1 MSNPCYSS
9 PINVAKPPYYGY
21 QQPPNNPGWQT
32 QGPPTGY
39 PVTSQPYYVQQP
51 QTHVVVTE
59 CHDHHHGGH
68 HGHHNKSGCDDCCCI
83 ASLAVCC
90 ACCLA
95 CCSD

>member
-9 PINVAKPPYYGY
+9 PINVAQPPYYGY
-21 QQPPNNPGWQT
+21 QQPPNNLGWQT
-32 QGPPTGY
+32 QRPPTGY

-68 HGHHNKSGCDDCCCI
+68 HNKSGCDDCCCI

>member
-1 MSNPCYSS
+1 MSNPSYSS
-9 PINVAKPPYYGY
+9 PINVAQPPYYGE
-21 QQPPNNPGWQT
+21 
-32 QGPPTGY
+32 
-39 PVTSQPYYVQQP
+39 PVANQQP